1 MSKGHHHWKATEMRL
16 FNRRQAMCG
25 SGATREAALADTD
38 AEQQAN
44 NRRYNRINRNGKTL
58 VTTLK

>member
-1 MSKGHHHWKATEMRL
+1 MKL
-16 FNRRQAMCG
+16 VNRRQAMCG
-25 SGATREAALADTD
+25 NGATREAALADTD

-44 NRRYNRINRNGKTL
+44 NRRYDRISRNGKIL